1 MLHEGRCSI
10 LCLMSVIEGRL
21 PAQRCVL
28 VLEHPA
34 SVRHTALC
42 RDAARFA
49 LFVGSSPACPLEL
62 HTRPVVMAPPM
73 QRPLSASA
81 FSSIVPPGVQYV

>member
-1 MLHEGRCSI
+1 MADYRPSNVSLSFEH
-10 LCLMSVIEGRL
+10 LA
-21 PAQRCVL
+21 PA
-28 VLEHPA
+28 
-34 SVRHTALC
+34 RHTALC

-81 FSSIVPPGVQYV
+81 FSSIVPPGVQYGLGRDEALFGLGRD